1 MSSISSST
9 SVASYLALPAPGAAT
24 VANARAG
31 LPVQPVPPVTRRSG
45 QSDETAGS
53 DRAAERSGRSAVSGQ
68 STGGSGGGGSSGASA
83 PLTLKSP
90 TQPSTGFLAQSL
102 SQESLGSG
110 LHIEPW
116 SAALGSY
123 RSAAALTTPATR
135 SRGVV
140 V

>member
-24 VANARAG
+24 ANARAG
-31 LPVQPVPPVTRRSG
+31 LPVQPVTRRSG

-53 DRAAERSGRSAVSGQ
+53 DRAAERSGTSSTSGQ
-68 STGGSGGGGSSGASA
+68 STGGGGGSSGASA
-83 PLTLKSP
+83 SLTLKSP

-102 SQESLGSG
+102 SQENLGSG

-123 RSAAALTTPATR
+123 RSAAALTTPAKR
-135 SRGVV
+135 SPGVV